1 MYDCWY
7 KNVCKIVEY
16 IDAKNCSCE
25 KIITD
30 KSALTCEDEILNATE
45 ISFDNKIAI
54 CENNCLIHTVL
65 LVNICTFLL
74 VLVSTGCYYY
84 YTKYR
89 KKQKHYVIEKYS

>member
-1 MYDCWY
+1 MCDCEY
-7 KNVCKIVEY
+7 NNVCKINEY
-16 IDAKNCSCE
+16 IDAKNCSSE
-25 KIITD
+25 KSIID
-30 KSALTCEDEILNATE
+30 KLVLTCEDEILNATE

-54 CENNCLIHTVL
+54 CENNCLIYTVL

-89 KKQKHYVIEKYS
+89 KKQKH